1 MEPQAGTA
9 SSIFAPIPRQVTIGV
24 SVELLGIALAVF
36 GLSNGTPE
44 LGVATAILG
53 FVLHLLRI

>member
-1 MEPQAGTA
+1 MQPQPGSA

-24 SVELLGIALAVF
+24 SVELLGIALAAS
-36 GLSNGTPE
+36 GLANGTSG